1 MSRPPGS
8 GPRPNDG
15 SISGEPAPTGSQVV
29 VESLYAILALGSVA
43 LYALTLRPSAST
55 EFRELAE
62 YIDWVICVLF
72 FSKAAWDLWKSPNR
86 KRWWHWGW
94 SDFLASV
101 PIVEPL
107 RGFRAIRLVL
117 ILRVL
122 RSATRAVH
130 GFAALFRVGRA
141 KTVAATVS
149 SLIVISLILAS
160 FLILGLESRH
170 PEANILTAEDALLW
184 SVATFFGAEPTDFGD
199 HHAVTA
205 GGSLIAVWLKTL
217 ALGLIGSLAGLI
229 SNWIET
235 GAEAADR
242 G

>member
-1 MSRPPGS
+1 MSTAPASRPKGGS
-8 GPRPNDG
+8 TAP
-15 SISGEPAPTGSQVV
+15 EPAPTGSQVV
-29 VESLYAILALGSVA
+29 LESLYAVLALGSVA
-43 LYALTLRPSAST
+43 LYALTLRPSAT
-55 EFRELAE
+55 EEFRELAE
-62 YIDWVICVLF
+62 YIDWAICTLF
-72 FSKAAWDLWKSPNR
+72 FTKAAWDLWRAPDR

-107 RGFRAIRLVL
+107 RGLRAIRLVL
-117 ILRVL
+117 IIRVL

-149 SLIVISLILAS
+149 SLIMISLILGS

-184 SVATFFGAEPTDFGD
+184 SVATFFGAEPTDFGE
-199 HHAVTA
+199 HQAVTT

-217 ALGLIGSLAGLI
+217 SLGLVGSLAGLI
-229 SNWIET
+229 SNWIE
-235 GAEAADR
+235 ADR
-242 G
+242 H

>member
-1 MSRPPGS
+1 MSPAPTSGSRPY
-8 GPRPNDG
+8 DG
-15 SISGEPAPTGSQVV
+15 SISREPTPTGSQIV
-29 VESLYAILALGSVA
+29 VEALYAVLALGSVA
-43 LYALTLRPSAST
+43 LYALTLRPSASV

-72 FSKAAWDLWKSPNR
+72 FTKAAWDLWKAPNR

-122 RSATRAVH
+122 RSSTRAVH

-149 SLIVISLILAS
+149 SLITVSLILGS

-170 PEANILTAEDALLW
+170 PDANILTAEDALLW
-184 SVATFFGAEPTDFGD
+184 SAATFFGAEPSDFGER
-199 HHAVTA
+199 HAVTT
-205 GGSLIAVWLKTL
+205 GGSVIALWLKTL
-217 ALGLIGSLAGLI
+217 ALGLVGSLAGLI
-229 SNWIET
+229 SNWIE
-235 GAEAADR
+235 ADR
-242 G
+242 H